1 MIQRLTGS
9 SRGGRG
15 DAVARADAIHLQE
28 ARGVP
33 QLGGEVA
40 VALDALLIELDVA
53 ALAFHRRQREAQ
65 RVGAVFVDQAERIDR
80 VALRLGHLLAL
91 RVADE
96 AVEVERL
103 PRRLA
108 HELDAL
114 HRHARIPEEQDVEAG
129 DEDVVG
135 VVAGEIGRPSPSW
148 GGVGVGAS
156 RVRG

>member
-9 SRGGRG
+9 SAVRRG
-15 DAVARADAIHLQE
+15 DAVARADAVHLQE

-33 QLGGEVA
+33 QLGREVA

-65 RVGAVFVDQAERIDR
+65 SVGAIFVDQAERVDR
-80 VALRLGHLLAL
+80 IALGLGHLLAV
-91 RVADE
+91 RVADQ

-108 HELDAL
+108 HELDPL
-114 HRHARIPEEQDVEAG
+114 HRHPRVPEEQDVEAG
-129 DEDVVG
+129 DEHVVG
-135 VVAGEIGRPSPSW
+135 VVALEVVGLVGPAERGERPQS
-148 GGVGVGAS
+148 G
-156 RVRG
+156 